1 MTNLGSSRNLLEAAK
16 DTIEELQIEAK
27 MWESNARKLMLN
39 LDILREEFNR
49 LGDGSLNCLFRTRER
64 FYRGA
69 WRLKPFIWRTLE
81 RLRTCQF
88 SSMAENQENTL
99 AMEYFPMKLV
109 RNDITTQDLTIG
121 QYFGHELPSSSGD
134 GLCYSRHQVEYGLG
148 YLRSLM
154 IWRWDVHPLS
164 PSFGENAHV
173 QEEKDG

>member
-49 LGDGSLNCLFRTRER
+49 LGKKKLCECMVETSG
-64 FYRGA
+64 
-69 WRLKPFIWRTLE
+69 
-81 RLRTCQF
+81 RLREDLKVFLPKFTGQF